1 MMTIN
6 IVNSNAFAI
15 LFYKYLLN
23 IYYKSDNVLE
33 IRYQQ
38 DKEAP

>member
-1 MMTIN
+1 MMTVNTIN
-6 IVNSNAFAI
+6 PNAFDI
-15 LFYKYLLN
+15 LFYKYLLS
-23 IYYKSDNVLE
+23 IYYKPDNVLE